1 MRGFVLAAVAVAAI
15 GGAVAL
21 NSSRAEAMPL
31 PGADVLGSAIQETS
45 EIENV
50 ALVCRRQWNGRRF
63 VERCVRTRP
72 IVRLA
77 PRIYPRPYH
86 PRRHYY

>member
-1 MRGFVLAAVAVAAI
+1 MRGFILAAAAVAAI
-15 GGAVAL
+15 GSAVVL
-21 NSSRAEAMPL
+21 NSSAAEAMPL
-31 PGADVLGSAIQETS
+31 PDASALGTAIQDASSVES
-45 EIENV
+45 V
-50 ALVCRRQWNGRRF
+50 ALVCRRHWNGRRF

-72 IVRLA
+72 IVRPA

>member
-1 MRGFVLAAVAVAAI
+1 MRGFILAAAAVAAI
-15 GGAVAL
+15 GSAVVL
-21 NSSRAEAMPL
+21 NSSAAEAMPL
-31 PGADVLGSAIQETS
+31 PDASALGTAIQVPGAAHS
-45 EIENV
+45 PPPF
-50 ALVCRRQWNGRRF
+50 CPRHWNGRRF

-72 IVRLA
+72 IVRPA

>member
-1 MRGFVLAAVAVAAI
+1 MRDFVLAAAAVAVI

-31 PGADVLGSAIQETS
+31 PGADALGSAIQETS
-45 EIENV
+45 DVENV

-72 IVRLA
+72 IVRPA